1 MDYLN
6 TLIEKDRHETY
17 LTRKNILED
26 LIEQTFKILKSS
38 TDSDEIKEEA
48 EKCLINAKQKGLS
61 VKKLISTDVDGTKI
75 TLMIN
80 ENLTYEFELEYLDG
94 QHVYR
99 QVRNLVPESWLQ

>member
-1 MDYLN
+1 MFVASEYKTKN
-6 TLIEKDRHETY
+6 HY
-17 LTRKNILED
+17 LTVKKFDKYQDMRQAIKRV
-26 LIEQTFKILKSS
+26 
-38 TDSDEIKEEA
+38 KEEA

-75 TLMIN
+75 TLIID

-99 QVRNLVPESWLQ
+99 QVRGLVPESWLE